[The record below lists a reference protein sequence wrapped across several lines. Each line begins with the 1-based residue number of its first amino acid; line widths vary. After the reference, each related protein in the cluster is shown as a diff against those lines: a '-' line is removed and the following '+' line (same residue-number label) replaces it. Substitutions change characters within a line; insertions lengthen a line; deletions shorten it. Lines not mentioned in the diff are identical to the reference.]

1 MKRIALMVLA
11 GVLAL
16 SAVEWD
22 IEQITDE
29 ADLWSTDPILVLDA
43 QWHPHILFTQWNEE
57 VHIKVA
63 SHDTDLWVIDDVATV
78 SEYFTP
84 YYSIDVDSEGNT
96 YVAYSDWIGM
106 DSSDIFVA
114 SDEEGPFLSVNLTDD
129 ELFQAAPVIKLDH
142 EDIPHIIYAEAV
154 TPEDEIKI
162 CHGWADAEGFHSEQ
176 VCENLHP
183 DYYIGFDLVFDQLY
197 IPHAFYIGD
206 DSHLWHTTSGEPGWI
221 GDQLNEL
228 SSEYPSAVADASGA
242 FHVAYDVCSNSIHY
256 ITHQSGAWQDELVS
270 AGGGPKGWNEQPSIA
285 IDPNGDPHVVWLR
298 VNADYWH
305 DFYYANKTT
314 GVWVEEPITS
324 TPEEDELPGYGHY
337 FAIDAQGYGHLVY
350 CADDEDGV
358 TQIYYAKSKAPLA
371 IAERPPQIIPLSLEL
386 RGSWVHFSLPEAA
399 SVCLDLYDASGRRVT
414 CIASGIYAAGE
425 HSIPLNLA
433 GLPAG
438 VYFVHLESTNLQA
451 SAKFVLTR

>member
-1 MKRIALMVLA
+1 MRRIALMVLA

-16 SAVEWD
+16 SAVEWE
-22 IEQITDE
+22 IEQVTKGTKHYSYQPLL
-29 ADLWSTDPILVLDA
+29 ALDD
-43 QWHPHILFTQWNEE
+43 QGYTHVLFTQWNDD
-57 VHIKVA
+57 VYLKVA
-63 SHDTDLWVIDDVATV
+63 SNVIGSWVIKEVAPVTEGP
-78 SEYFTP
+78 SYCL
-84 YYSIDVDSEGNT
+84 DVDSEGNT
-96 YVAYSDWIGM
+96 
-106 DSSDIFVA
+106 FVA
-114 SDEEGPFLSVNLTDD
+114 FSQWLDETNWDLFIAADTNGKFVSVNITKD
-129 ELFQAAPVIKLDH
+129 EIVNVVPIVTLDH
-142 EDIPHIIYAEAV
+142 EGIPHLLYVERT
-154 TPEDEIKI
+154 TPEEVAELFYGYD
-162 CHGWADAEGFHSEQ
+162 DAEGFHSEQ

-242 FHVAYDVCSNSIHY
+242 FHVAYDVGSNSIHY
-256 ITHQSGAWQDELVS
+256 ITNQSGAWQDELVS

-371 IAERPPQIIPLSLEL
+371 IAESPTQVIPLSLEL

-399 SVCLDLYDASGRRVT
+399 PVRLDLYDASGRRVC

-425 HSIPLNLA
+425 HSVPINSDR
-433 GLPAG
+433 LPTG
-438 VYFVHLESTNLQA
+438 VYFVRAESTNLQA